1 VEAICSPVAQKL
13 TLFGTEAVE
22 KICVSQSEV
31 VWSLDLEDQEDYL
44 SRCDIKLQ
52 LPVLV
57 EREERVMNAGS
68 YLENQS
74 EERAYVNDLL
84 VMSGLTEEVSSGI
97 NAKANKKCIDDIYTD
112 TEDHFQLK
120 ESVRLANGEQGRKQ
134 ERMYKQGVDQ
144 HLLFDCVNEILRR
157 RIEPFLSPQPWGK
170 PYLGRKPAGQQ
181 LVQEVWDEL
190 QDLHCPLVDAY
201 DALYAILQKD
211 YTRKE
216 FQWLDFSVEIGEV
229 GFQLA
234 DMILEEIVEAAV
246 QDVTEMC
253 TSVQKHSPP
262 AGGHGNGEMTMW
274 TVLKQSPPP
283 GENDNGEMAMCTVQK
298 YLPLLPRQDDTLEMA
313 MCTVKKHSLLP
324 SREDENTEM
333 VMCTMQKHLP
343 LAQREEDNAE
353 KRRKELVEKTK
364 RDLLAWRVQY
374 QEV

>member
-1 VEAICSPVAQKL
+1 
-13 TLFGTEAVE
+13 
-22 KICVSQSEV
+22 
-31 VWSLDLEDQEDYL
+31 
-44 SRCDIKLQ
+44 
-52 LPVLV
+52 
-57 EREERVMNAGS
+57 
-68 YLENQS
+68 
-74 EERAYVNDLL
+74 
-84 VMSGLTEEVSSGI
+84 
-97 NAKANKKCIDDIYTD
+97 
-112 TEDHFQLK
+112 
-120 ESVRLANGEQGRKQ
+120 
-134 ERMYKQGVDQ
+134 
-144 HLLFDCVNEILRR
+144 VNEILRR

-181 LVQEVWDEL
+181 LVQEVWNEL

-234 DMILEEIVEAAV
+234 DMILEEIVEASV
-246 QDVTEMC
+246 LDVTDMC

-262 AGGHGNGEMTMW
+262 AGGNGNGETTMW

-283 GENDNGEMAMCTVQK
+283 GENDNAEMAMWTVLKQSPPPGENDNVEMAMCTVQK
-298 YLPLLPRQDDTLEMA
+298 HLPLLPRQDDTLEMA
-313 MCTVKKHSLLP
+313 MRTVKKHSLLP

-333 VMCTMQKHLP
+333 VMCTVQKHLSLP
-343 LAQREEDNAE
+343 PREDDNAE

>member
-1 VEAICSPVAQKL
+1 
-13 TLFGTEAVE
+13 
-22 KICVSQSEV
+22 
-31 VWSLDLEDQEDYL
+31 
-44 SRCDIKLQ
+44 
-52 LPVLV
+52 
-57 EREERVMNAGS
+57 
-68 YLENQS
+68 
-74 EERAYVNDLL
+74 
-84 VMSGLTEEVSSGI
+84 
-97 NAKANKKCIDDIYTD
+97 
-112 TEDHFQLK
+112 
-120 ESVRLANGEQGRKQ
+120 
-134 ERMYKQGVDQ
+134 MYKQGVDQ

-253 TSVQKHSPP
+253 TSLQ
-262 AGGHGNGEMTMW
+262 
-274 TVLKQSPPP
+274 KQSPPP
-283 GENDNGEMAMCTVQK
+283 GENDNAEMAMCTVQK

-333 VMCTMQKHLP
+333 VMCTPQKHLP
-343 LAQREEDNAE
+343 LPPREDDNAE